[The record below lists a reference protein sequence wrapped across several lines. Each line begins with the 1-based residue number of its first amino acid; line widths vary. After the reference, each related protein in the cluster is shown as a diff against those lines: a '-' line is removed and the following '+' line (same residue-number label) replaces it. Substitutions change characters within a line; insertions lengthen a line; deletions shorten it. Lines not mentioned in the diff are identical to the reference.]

1 MRTGPATLDLKVIA
15 GSVTLLLSLA
25 ALTVAVVPPSAPGA
39 SGSSFDASP
48 DGTKAAFELLSAAG
62 WQTTRSIEP
71 LTALRANPARTV
83 LILAD
88 PGSRPSA
95 QDRLALAR
103 FMGAGG
109 IVLAAGTSSIA
120 FLPGMTPPENA
131 LSTRSAPLDFVPAA
145 PTALARGL
153 RSVRMPL
160 PVRAVHAN
168 PATWVTA
175 FASDGDAGV
184 MISRGGAADSVWLAS
199 AYPLSNA
206 GIAEGGHLQLL
217 LNVLGPPGQRAIVW
231 DEHYHGFARTFWSY
245 VAGTPV
251 AWGLAQAGLI
261 ALLILFT
268 AARRLGPIRPRYVIP
283 RTSPLE
289 FVETMGGLYGRARA
303 AGAAVATARSHARRR
318 LAAAAGVSAVT
329 TDEALVGALQ
339 RRFGLDAMQ
348 TRSTLEE
355 STGSVTEGEALGRV
369 ASLQRLVHQVTVPQ
383 RTAGR
388 PVDAGASR

>member
-1 MRTGPATLDLKVIA
+1 
-15 GSVTLLLSLA
+15 
-25 ALTVAVVPPSAPGA
+25 
-39 SGSSFDASP
+39 
-48 DGTKAAFELLSAAG
+48 
-62 WQTTRSIEP
+62 
-71 LTALRANPARTV
+71 
-83 LILAD
+83 
-88 PGSRPSA
+88 
-95 QDRLALAR
+95 
-103 FMGAGG
+103 
-109 IVLAAGTSSIA
+109 
-120 FLPGMTPPENA
+120 
-131 LSTRSAPLDFVPAA
+131 
-145 PTALARGL
+145 
-153 RSVRMPL
+153 
-160 PVRAVHAN
+160 
-168 PATWVTA
+168 
-175 FASDGDAGV
+175 
-184 MISRGGAADSVWLAS
+184 
-199 AYPLSNA
+199 
-206 GIAEGGHLQLL
+206 
-217 LNVLGPPGQRAIVW
+217 VLGPPGQRAIVW

-369 ASLQRLVHQVTVPQ
+369 AALQRLVHQVTVPQ